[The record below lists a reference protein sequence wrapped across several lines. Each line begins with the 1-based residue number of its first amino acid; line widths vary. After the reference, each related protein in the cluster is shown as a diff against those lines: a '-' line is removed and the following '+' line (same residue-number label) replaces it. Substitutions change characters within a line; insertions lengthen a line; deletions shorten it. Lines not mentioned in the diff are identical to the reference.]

1 MFTGI
6 VEAVG
11 CVRRVEDVAGAKV
24 VTFEAPQI
32 LKGLSPGGSVSVD
45 GACLTV
51 VRVSDDGFQTEIV
64 GTTLSRTLAKH
75 YKWGSR
81 VNLERAMRLGDRL
94 DGHWIQGHVDGLG
107 RLIRID
113 EVGEYRLMDFEIP
126 ELVHDA
132 TVLHGSIAING
143 VSLTV
148 NGLPGSGSCQV
159 AIVPHTWQN
168 TNLADLEPGDPAN
181 LEGDLIGKYVGRMLA
196 ARGGEAGKAAEKSAN
211 EPGEKESAHPSV
223 ERAGSEPAD

>member
-11 CVRRVEDVAGAKV
+11 CVRRVRDVDGAKV
-24 VTFEAPQI
+24 FTFQAPQI
-32 LKGLSPGGSVSVD
+32 LEELSPGGSVSVD

-51 VRVSDDGFQTEIV
+51 VGVSDDGFETEVV

-75 YKWGSR
+75 YKLGSR

-107 RLIRID
+107 RLIRV
-113 EVGEYRLMDFEIP
+113 EEMGEYRLMDFEIP
-126 ELVHDA
+126 QLVHDA

-148 NGLPGSGSCQV
+148 NGLPSSGLCQV
-159 AIVPHTWQN
+159 AIIPHTWQN
-168 TNLADLEPGDPAN
+168 TNLAELEPGDPVN
-181 LEGDLIGKYVGRMLA
+181 LEGDLIGKYVGKMLA
-196 ARGGEAGKAAEKSAN
+196 ARGREAVESPGRLASEAGESD
-211 EPGEKESAHPSV
+211 SAHPSV
-223 ERAGSEPAD
+223 ERAGSEPVA